1 MKNSVEAGITEEEL
15 QTLLQIAT
23 NMKVKVPKEITNQ
36 LTDSETFSKILRRRM
51 VDKTLT
57 VDELRDLVQRI
68 SEFKV
73 KTSMMQQFEEILMKA
88 DE

>member
-36 LTDSETFSKILRRRM
+36 LTDSESFSKILRRRM

>member
-36 LTDSETFSKILRRRM
+36 LTDSESFSKILRRRM

-57 VDELRDLVQRI
+57 VDDLRDLVQRI